1 MYIKGNEITISCAHV
16 KVPRSKSIESSK
28 IVKKHEGDDEV
39 EGKKSFIQI
48 HFHFQKR
55 TEERNGTAAYPSW
68 PLSFQPRDG
77 RHLIFLTLV
86 AALSD
91 LLGDFF

>member
-39 EGKKSFIQI
+39 EGKNLLFKFI
-48 HFHFQKR
+48 FTSRREKK
-55 TEERNGTAAYPSW
+55 RNGTAVSFSSLLYP
-68 PLSFQPRDG
+68 
-77 RHLIFLTLV
+77 TY
-86 AALSD
+86 
-91 LLGDFF
+91 